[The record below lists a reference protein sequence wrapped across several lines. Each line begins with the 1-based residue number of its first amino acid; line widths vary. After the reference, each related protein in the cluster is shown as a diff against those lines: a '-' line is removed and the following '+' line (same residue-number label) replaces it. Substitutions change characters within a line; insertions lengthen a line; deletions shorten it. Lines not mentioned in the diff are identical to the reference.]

1 MIVLQIS
8 FHTTRTLPLS
18 DICKKINYIQI
29 KNVNQGLLQIEYT
42 IYNETDTLQQ
52 GKAIVTP
59 TLSSIPLSKEIR
71 DPAHLYTV
79 LRIDAMTP
87 RPFTEEPYELSLVLT
102 PGKN

>member
-1 MIVLQIS
+1 MIVLPIS

-29 KNVNQGLLQIEYT
+29 KNQGLFQIEYT

-59 TLSSIPLSKEIR
+59 TLSTIPLSKEVR

-79 LRIDAMTP
+79 LRIDAVTP
-87 RPFTEEPYELSLVLT
+87 RSFTEEPYEMTLVLT